1 MNRIWNSVVGKLWLT
16 ILLLVSFVLFIVTVL
31 LLEFLGNYHSEAVED
46 TLKQEAAT
54 IARVF
59 NDYGEVSNSMTIIE
73 DILGPE
79 TNAVIAEA
87 PHESTY
93 YIHEGIH
100 GEEVREA
107 ILNEPDFQKVFE
119 TDQTVIKEMLLPSLT
134 EEDMMESYI
143 VLASPIHTGEELHGT
158 VFIYQSLE
166 VMDRTAGR
174 TTNIVFL
181 SAFIAF
187 LLTTFF
193 AFFLST
199 RITLP
204 LRNMREGAFELAKGN
219 FDTKVRA
226 TSSDE
231 IGQLATAF
239 NQMGRQLKHHVEVI
253 NQEKEQLSSI
263 LISMADAVITFNQDR
278 TILLSN
284 PLAEKLLQQWH
295 GKISSAE
302 NEPLPPQMVHMLDH
316 VLTFEEEIEEELEIE
331 GAYYAIT
338 FSPLYSGESIRGAV
352 AVLHNMTEQHRL
364 EKLREDFIANVSH
377 ELRTPI
383 AMLQGY
389 SEAILDDVGATEEE
403 RREMTKIIYEESQ
416 RMGRLVT
423 DLLNL
428 ARLESGHMRLY
439 KNVVQINGMIE
450 RMTMKFSQAA
460 KEKGIHLSF
469 KTSLDDW
476 AATELDEDRIEQVM
490 TNLIDNAMRH
500 TPEEGHVMVNVEQ
513 EQGYAKISVND
524 TGVGITKE
532 DLEYVFERFYKADK
546 ARTLGKG
553 GTGLGLAIASN
564 IIKAHG
570 GEIYAESEVGVGT
583 SFIFLLPL
591 KKM

>member
-1 MNRIWNSVVGKLWLT
+1 MNRLWNSVVGKLWIT

-31 LLEFLGNYHSEAVED
+31 LLEFLGNYHSESVEE
-46 TLKQEAAT
+46 TLNKEAAT
-54 IARVF
+54 IARIF
-59 NDYGEVSNSMTIIE
+59 TDHGEFENSLMIME
-73 DILGPE
+73 DILGSE
-79 TNAVIAEA
+79 TNAVIAEV
-87 PHESTY
+87 PEESSY
-93 YIHEGIH
+93 YIHDGLN
-100 GEEVREA
+100 GEQLRET
-107 ILNEPDFQKVFE
+107 ILKEPAFQKVFE
-119 TDQTVIKEMLLPSLT
+119 TDETVMKEMLLPSLT
-134 EEDMMESYI
+134 EGNMMESYI
-143 VLASPIHTGEELHGT
+143 VLASPLQTGQQEHGV

-166 VMDRTAGR
+166 VMDRTAER

-187 LLTTFF
+187 VLTTVF

-199 RITLP
+199 RITSP

-263 LISMADAVITFNQDR
+263 LTSMADAVITFNQDR

-284 PLAEKLLQQWH
+284 PPAEKLLQQWLMKR
-295 GKISSAE
+295 GMEKGD
-302 NEPLPPQMVHMLDH
+302 PLPSEMVHMLEH
-316 VLTFEEEIEEELEIE
+316 VLDFEEEIEEELEME

-389 SEAILDDVGATEEE
+389 SEALLDDVGTSEEE
-403 RREMTKIIYEESQ
+403 RSEMTKIIYEESQ

-428 ARLESGHMRLY
+428 ARMESGHMRLY
-439 KNVVQINGMIE
+439 RQVVQLNSVIE
-450 RMTMKFSQAA
+450 RMTLKFQPSA
-460 KEKGIHLSF
+460 KEQGIELDFGSQ
-469 KTSLDDW
+469 LDDW
-476 AATELDEDRIEQVM
+476 AAAELDEDRIEQVM
-490 TNLIDNAMRH
+490 TNLIDNAIRH
-500 TPEEGHVMVNVEQ
+500 TPQGGNVKVRIEQ
-513 EQGYAKISVND
+513 YQGYAKISVND
-524 TGVGITKE
+524 TGVGIPDD
-532 DLEYVFERFYKADK
+532 DLPYVFERFYKADK

-564 IIKAHG
+564 IINAHDG
-570 GEIYAESEVGVGT
+570 KIYVESVVGKGT
-583 SFIFLLPL
+583 SFVFLLPL